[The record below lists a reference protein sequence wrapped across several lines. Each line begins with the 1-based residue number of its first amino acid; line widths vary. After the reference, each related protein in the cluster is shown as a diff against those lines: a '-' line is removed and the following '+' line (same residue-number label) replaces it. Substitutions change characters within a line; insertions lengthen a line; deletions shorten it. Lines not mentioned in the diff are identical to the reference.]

1 MRLAERA
8 LSRDGKLTVIK
19 PMLQRLADSHQITVT
34 VWTLY
39 GQDRIM
45 LLSITQASADLQIQM
60 RVGQR
65 LPRCIG
71 AFGQLV
77 AYFSGLPESAIRDEF
92 RKLRWDVAP
101 TFESYWRDAR
111 QVAERGW
118 AIDDGNFARGI
129 TSIAVPVFDGAG
141 SLAHALVATM
151 FQGQHGPDRIAAIAS
166 DMQAIGRDMEGIL

>member
-1 MRLAERA
+1 
-8 LSRDGKLTVIK
+8 
-19 PMLQRLADSHQITVT
+19 MLQRLADSHQITVT
-34 VWTLY
+34 VWSLY
-39 GQDRIM
+39 GPDRIM

-71 AFGQLV
+71 AFGKLV
-77 AYFSGLPESAIRDEF
+77 AYFSGLPEAAIHDEF

-101 TFESYWRDAR
+101 AFEDYWRDAC

-118 AIDDGNFARGI
+118 AIDEGNFARGI

-151 FQGQHGPDRIAAIAS
+151 FQGQHGPDMLTKIAG
-166 DMQAIGRDMEGIL
+166 DMQTISTGMEGLF